1 MVPAISSNLLSQFTW
16 KHERTA
22 DLLSTGIEH
31 IDQLIE
37 GCPRGRITEITGP
50 VSSGRTSLLH
60 SILAE
65 GSRLGEFCA
74 LVDAAN
80 AFDPHSAAA
89 AGVDLKRL
97 VWIRCGG
104 NAEHAMR
111 AADLIIHGGG
121 FGVVALDLC
130 EVEPRLLRRIPLSY
144 WYRFRRAIE
153 NTPCALVLLSREP
166 QAKACASVLAQMHRD
181 RATFAGRYPF
191 ETFRSATFTVAAR
204 KPLRAH
210 AVKFEAA
217 LQS

>member
-60 SILAE
+60 SIFAE
-65 GSRLGEFCA
+65 
-74 LVDAAN
+74 AAN
-80 AFDPHSAAA
+80 AFDPHSAAT